1 MSRKILVKAREVKVG
16 HQKIEFQHNKKGPY
30 HSAIADVFTN
40 SKKKGD
46 LKVSHLMN
54 RNHPKTG
61 KPFTADEL
69 LGEDSKHGIRFVGGP
84 NSAVQEA
91 YPHHSLSGA
100 DEGTPS
106 VPSSSE
112 KTSTSDSAPAQTP
125 SDSGQRSLEEFGLKT
140 NMLKSHALGLAAAW
154 EELVKAITPENRQ
167 FEALRP
173 YLEAKMSDLLRQGYT
188 EDEAA
193 QILSQEIDAPVAE
206 YGHDAPYRGFKAKP
220 PEEDEEYTMQQI
232 TPPVPARSQM
242 RGDINR
248 QAALQAAREEG
259 EEARGR
265 LSPEARRAFEQEQ
278 M

>member
-16 HQKIEFQHNKKGPY
+16 HQKIEFQHNKKGPW
-30 HSAIADVFTN
+30 HSSIADVWTN

-54 RNHPKTG
+54 RDHPKTE

-69 LGEDSKHGIRFVGGP
+69 LGKKSRHGIRFVGGP

-91 YPHHSLSGA
+91 YPHHSLGGA

-112 KTSTSDSAPAQTP
+112 TSTPDSGSAQTP
-125 SDSGQRSLEEFGLKT
+125 SDSGQRSLEEFGLTK
-140 NMLKSHALGLAAAW
+140 NMLKSHALGLTAAW
-154 EELVKAITPENRQ
+154 EELVKAITPENRE

-193 QILSQEIDAPVAE
+193 QIVSQEIDAPVEE
-206 YGHDAPYRGFKAKP
+206 YDLDTPYRGFKAKP
-220 PEEDEEYTMQQI
+220 PEEDTVQQI
-232 TPPVPARSQM
+232 TPPVPAQSQM

-259 EEARGR
+259 GEARGR
-265 LSPEARRAFEQEQ
+265 LSPEARRAFEQGQ